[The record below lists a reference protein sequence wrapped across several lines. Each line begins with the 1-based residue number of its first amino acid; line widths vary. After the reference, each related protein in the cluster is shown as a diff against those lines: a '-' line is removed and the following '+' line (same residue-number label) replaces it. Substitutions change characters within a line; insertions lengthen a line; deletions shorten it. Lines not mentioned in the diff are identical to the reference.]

1 MGRIIIAGVETVA
14 GQAIA
19 RRVSRSH
26 TVEAFSCTAA
36 VTSGLY
42 ASEPF
47 AASRLSDIRSI
58 DVVCFCGGGSRSSWD
73 ADFGLFDAEHTALA
87 ACVELANTASARLV
101 YVSSDAVFDGPWIFH
116 DDDCRSYSASQT
128 SEQLR
133 EWEDLASTAT
143 QHLILRTNVLGS
155 AAGNWLS
162 SLVEKLKS
170 GQPASLN
177 ARQWSTPLAEAAFAE
192 AVQLAID
199 ARLTGCVNLGGAE
212 RTTAFRFAAQLATAM
227 GLSTELSPVTTS
239 AVQECGLRSHRIR
252 TATNW
257 TAPVLAETFDQLTD
271 ILDEPFLASAA

>member
-36 VTSGLY
+36 VTPGLY

-47 AASRLSDIRSI
+47 AASRLSDLRSV
-58 DVVCFCGGGSRSSWD
+58 DVVCFCGGASHSSWD
-73 ADFGLFDAEHTALA
+73 ADFGLFDAEQAALPECVQIANA
-87 ACVELANTASARLV
+87 AAARLV

-116 DDDCRSYSASQT
+116 DDECRSYSASQT
-128 SEQLR
+128 GEQLR
-133 EWEDLASTAT
+133 EWEDLAGTAT
-143 QHLILRTNVLGS
+143 QHLILRTNVLGTV
-155 AAGNWLS
+155 AGSWLS
-162 SLVEKLKS
+162 SVMEKLKS
-170 GQPASLN
+170 GQPTALN
-177 ARQWSTPLAEAAFAE
+177 ARQWSTPLAEAGFAD

-199 ARLTGCVNLGGAE
+199 AGLTGCVNVGGAE
-212 RTTAFRFAAQLATAM
+212 RTTAFRFGAQLATAM
-227 GLSTELSPVTTS
+227 GLSAELSPVTTS

-252 TATNW
+252 SATDW
-257 TAPVLAETFDQLTD
+257 TSPVLQETFDQLTD